1 MNNID
6 INFKKVYGKVM
17 DKQIEDL
24 ATIRYCLETIE
35 QKLSEPDLENRWIWE
50 VRQKI
55 AHYVYS
61 YLQQKQSNDIELP
74 AMSEEQKQDIIENH
88 PLMQPF
94 NQASIGITSEQRARI
109 QKEICD
115 NINKMYLVRKIDE
128 RVQ

>member
-1 MNNID
+1 
-6 INFKKVYGKVM
+6 M

-24 ATIRYCLETIE
+24 STIKYCIE
-35 QKLSEPDLENRWIWE
+35 VIEEKVSQPDLDDQWLWE
-50 VRQKI
+50 VRLKI

-61 YLQQKQSNDIELP
+61 YLQQKHSNDIELP
-74 AMSEEQKQDIIENH
+74 AMSEEQRQDIIENH

-115 NINKMYLVRKIDE
+115 NINKMYLARKIDE